1 MIEFH
6 FAAPV
11 FYLRDGFKILG
22 SMFAEGTNEVFGKGV
37 SLVDITADLADKA
50 LFALGLGLGPVSYTH
65 LDVYKRQGSV
75 SGRIIIPTAISPSP
89 C

>member
-50 LFALGLGLGPVSYTH
+50 LFALGLGLGFDIV
-65 LDVYKRQGSV
+65 LIIR
-75 SGRIIIPTAISPSP
+75 SGT
-89 C
+89 